1 MRGNASVQEAAAGE
15 GGARSRGIAALVLG
29 VLVVV
34 LARANLY
41 GEGGMGY
48 ALYATLTSAAGD
60 SALAPAFWVAV
71 AMVGATYAV
80 AGVVGILATF
90 ARGRGVGVG
99 AVTPASRALRIAAGV
114 LAAAPICAFVLALPP
129 VEGLRQTFMSVL
141 LGMYQTAS
149 LAGVLPLYALVA
161 GIVLGAALLRD
172 AR

>member
-1 MRGNASVQEAAAGE
+1 MLIVA
-15 GGARSRGIAALVLG
+15 
-29 VLVVV
+29 

-48 ALYATLTSAAGD
+48 ELYATLTSDAGG

-71 AMVGATYAV
+71 ATVGTTYAV
-80 AGVVGILATF
+80 AGAVGILATF
-90 ARGRGVGVG
+90 ARGRGVGAG
-99 AVTPASRALRIAAGV
+99 AVATASRALRIVAAV
-114 LAAAPICAFVLALPP
+114 LAAAPMCVFVLALPP
-129 VEGLRQTFMSVL
+129 VEALRQTFMPVL

-149 LAGVLPLYALVA
+149 VAGVVPLYALVA

>member
-1 MRGNASVQEAAAGE
+1 
-15 GGARSRGIAALVLG
+15 
-29 VLVVV
+29 
-34 LARANLY
+34 
-41 GEGGMGY
+41 MGY

-172 AR
+172 ARWARSARLQREEQPVHPEVVVELRVKRGAELCALPHGHGA